1 MRVLIAEDKQSLA
14 GAMVQ
19 AFRRK
24 GYAVDTF
31 ADGEE
36 VEAAL
41 CGVHYD
47 VLILDLGL
55 PRLDGLEILRG
66 LRHRG
71 SRTAVLILTARDALE
86 DRIKGLDLG
95 ADDYMTKPF
104 ELAELEARVRALIR
118 RQTDQRAAI
127 RKIGGLSFDTV
138 NRTAD
143 IDGRPVRLPPRELS
157 LLEALISRTGHVVPK
172 ERLAESLTDFDDDLS
187 PSAVELYVSRLR
199 KRVDPAGLRIRTI
212 RGLGYILEAPT

>member
-212 RGLGYILEAPT
+212 RGLGYILETPT

>member
-1 MRVLIAEDKQSLA
+1 MRVLVAEDKRSLA
-14 GAMVQ
+14 SAMTQ
-19 AFRRK
+19 ALRRK
-24 GYAVDTF
+24 GYAVDAF

-36 VEAAL
+36 VDAAL

-47 VLILDLGL
+47 VVILDLGL
-55 PRLDGLEILRG
+55 PNLDGLEILRR

-71 SRTAVLILTARDALE
+71 GRTAVLILTARDAVE
-86 DRIKGLDLG
+86 DRVKGLDLG

-118 RQTDQRAAI
+118 RRHDHSSAV

-143 IDGRPVRLPPRELS
+143 IDGEPVRLPPRELS
-157 LLEALISRTGHVVPK
+157 LLEALINRTGHVVPK

-187 PSAVELYVSRLR
+187 PNAVELYVSRLR

-212 RGLGYILEAPT
+212 RGLGYILETPT

>member
-143 IDGRPVRLPPRELS
+143 IDGRPVRLPPRHS
-157 LLEALISRTGHVVPK
+157 PPGSQPQPG
-172 ERLAESLTDFDDDLS
+172 LA
-187 PSAVELYVSRLR
+187 
-199 KRVDPAGLRIRTI
+199 
-212 RGLGYILEAPT
+212 

>member
-118 RQTDQRAAI
+118 RQNDQRAAI